1 MEQYQKIIV
10 VCLLIYISFVIL
22 IKFINKKIEIIK
34 LIIISILFL
43 ILISIISIMVLRHIH
58 RDEPYQGLIYLFYF
72 LEANIYYLI
81 ACTIFI
87 ILCKVFKK

>member
-10 VCLLIYISFVIL
+10 ACLLIYTSSVIL

-43 ILISIISIMVLRHIH
+43 ILISIISIMVLRYIH
-58 RDEPYQGLIYLFYF
+58 RDEPYQGLIYFFYF

-81 ACTIFI
+81 ASTIFI
-87 ILCKVFKK
+87 ILYKVFKK